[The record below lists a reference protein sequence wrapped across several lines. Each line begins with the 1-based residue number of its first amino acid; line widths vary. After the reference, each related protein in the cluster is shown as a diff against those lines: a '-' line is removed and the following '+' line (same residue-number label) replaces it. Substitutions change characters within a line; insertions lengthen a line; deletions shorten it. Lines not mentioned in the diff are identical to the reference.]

1 MPTYE
6 FLCGKCNKTYSSLE
20 SFDPTG
26 KYKDVR
32 CTHCDS
38 KKKKMKPTAANIK
51 FGNPKDTSKFDNFSY
66 RAGYNL
72 EMAQNERRAAEDQS
86 HMGSAPY
93 NSIDDVSGGDFFGEV
108 E

>member
-1 MPTYE
+1 MPNYE
-6 FLCGKCNKTYSSLE
+6 FVCGSCKKTYSSLE
-20 SFDPTG
+20 PFDPTG

-32 CTHCDS
+32 CTHCNS
-38 KKKKMKPTAANIK
+38 KKKKMKPTAGNIK
-51 FGNPKDTSKFDNFSY
+51 FTNPQDTSKFDNFSY

-72 EMAQNERRAAEDQS
+72 EKAQNERRAAEDQS

-93 NSIDDVSGGDFFGEV
+93 NGIDDISGGDFFGEV